1 MEKLIIKQYNKKIR
15 QKKLPYFFMWKFS
28 IRDILNNKI
37 VMKKSFV
44 SLIMATY
51 KCNKS
56 RLLHAKDAAIFI
68 TKARVNL

>member
-1 MEKLIIKQYNKKIR
+1 
-15 QKKLPYFFMWKFS
+15 MWKFS
-28 IRDILNNKI
+28 IRDILNNKV

-51 KCNKS
+51 KCNES
-56 RLLHAKDAAIFI
+56 RLLHAKDAAILI